1 MKDRPVWIALFSQ
14 TGTELRELENSIGV
28 SPDIIMTN
36 SKTYNKTDWNN
47 RSWLWKKT
55 HDEIVYWLNNSYSN
69 NDIRKKVIITLHGYL
84 RILPPEICNRYEIY
98 NGHPAL
104 INLYPELKGKDPQIR
119 TWQNNSKYPIIGSI
133 VHRVVAEVDAG
144 EIVSSVAYTNRI
156 ESENEMFTQL
166 RISSFHA
173 WKWFL
178 RNKLCV

>member
-1 MKDRPVWIALFSQ
+1 MDNKPIWIALFSQ
-14 TGTELRELENSIGV
+14 TGTELRELENYLGV
-28 SPDIIMTN
+28 SPTIVMSN
-36 SKTYNKTDWNN
+36 SKIYDKNSWNTK
-47 RSWLWKKT
+47 SSFWKKS
-55 HDEIVYWLNNSYSN
+55 HDEIVHWLLNSYNENTLS
-69 NDIRKKVIITLHGYL
+69 KVIITLHGYL
-84 RILPPEICNRYEIY
+84 RILPPEVCNRYKIY

-119 TWQNNSKYPIIGSI
+119 TWQNNINYPIIGSI

-156 ESENEMFTQL
+156 ESEDEMFTQL